1 MVAVIPE
8 LWLDWFTA
16 DEAAYEVAVLYLA
29 IAGPF
34 YGFFG
39 AGQALY
45 FASQGTG
52 RLLLPICVGVV
63 RFLTISLVG
72 LVAVL
77 VGWPIQVVFAG
88 VSAGLLVTGIGMAL
102 CLFSPDWR
110 PRLQTSKN

>member
-1 MVAVIPE
+1 MVAVMPA
-8 LWLDWFTA
+8 LWLDWFMA
-16 DEAAYEVAVLYLA
+16 DEAAYKVAVLYLA

-52 RLLLPICVGVV
+52 RLLLPICVGII

-72 LVAVL
+72 LMAVRMD
-77 VGWPIQVVFAG
+77 WPIQVVLQE
-88 VSAGLLVTGIGMAL
+88 SALGYL
-102 CLFSPDWR
+102 
-110 PRLQTSKN
+110 

>member
-1 MVAVIPE
+1 
-8 LWLDWFTA
+8 
-16 DEAAYEVAVLYLA
+16 
-29 IAGPF
+29 
-34 YGFFG
+34 
-39 AGQALY
+39 
-45 FASQGTG
+45 
-52 RLLLPICVGVV
+52 VGVV

-77 VGWPIQVVFAG
+77 LDWPIQVVFAG

>member
-1 MVAVIPE
+1 MCIRDRDE
-8 LWLDWFTA
+8 TA
-16 DEAAYEVAVLYLA
+16 YKVAVLYLA

-52 RLLLPICVGVV
+52 RLLLPICVGVT
-63 RFLTISLVG
+63 RLLTISLVG
-72 LVAVL
+72 LVSV
-77 VGWPIQVVFAG
+77 WMDWSIQVVFAG
-88 VSAGLLVTGIGMAL
+88 VSAGLLVTGVGMVL
-102 CLFSPDWR
+102 CVFSSDWR